1 MKLTEIGKEAQA
13 AIRNAVVEK
22 HPVSNLE
29 QLGVSQRLINLLQT
43 NGINHMGDLLENR
56 KESLMKLQ
64 NFGEKQMQ
72 VLFDALSKYHLV
84 ED

>member
-56 KESLMKLQ
+56 RESLMKLQ

>member
-1 MKLTEIGKEAQA
+1 MKLAEIGKEAQK
-13 AIRNAVVEK
+13 AIRNAVFEK

-43 NGINHMGDLLENR
+43 NGINHMGDLLENKR
-56 KESLMKLQ
+56 ESLMKLQ

>member
-1 MKLTEIGKEAQA
+1 MKLTEIGKEAQT